1 MDSAAGVP
9 LEIRAAGAATSHT
22 KAEGLLVV
30 AAAAAACEA
39 PRGSERG
46 CDEIDG

>member
-30 AAAAAACEA
+30 AAAACEA
-39 PRGSERG
+39 PRASERG